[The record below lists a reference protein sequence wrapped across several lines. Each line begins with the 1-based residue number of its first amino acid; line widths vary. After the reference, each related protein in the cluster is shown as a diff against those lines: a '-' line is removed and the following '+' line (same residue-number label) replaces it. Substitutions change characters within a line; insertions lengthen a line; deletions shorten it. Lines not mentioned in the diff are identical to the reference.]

1 MKNNKNKYCII
12 LCTLPFLPETS
23 SDEDIFAFWTL
34 RHFAHGNKEINDM
47 IKKQIQN
54 KHMNEGRRN
63 IVYDLKIRWKCNKP
77 KKEYCGTNRSI
88 NQSIWGHTISGTEY
102 TVWVWMCL
110 FSFIPLNYQFY
121 HLIIFLFRFVSI
133 NKLLW
138 DERTYD

>member
-1 MKNNKNKYCII
+1 M
-12 LCTLPFLPETS
+12 CTLPFLPETS

-77 KKEYCGTNRSI
+77 E
-88 NQSIWGHTISGTEY
+88 
-102 TVWVWMCL
+102 
-110 FSFIPLNYQFY
+110 
-121 HLIIFLFRFVSI
+121 
-133 NKLLW
+133 
-138 DERTYD
+138 

>member
-1 MKNNKNKYCII
+1 MKRKILYHFVHIALFTRNIFRWRYFCILNIATFCTWKQRNKWH
-12 LCTLPFLPETS
+12 
-23 SDEDIFAFWTL
+23 DE
-34 RHFAHGNKEINDM
+34 
-47 IKKQIQN
+47 KKHIQN

-121 HLIIFLFRFVSI
+121 HLIIFLFSFCFH
-133 NKLLW
+133 
-138 DERTYD
+138 